1 MKMSNL
7 ISVIVPTFNRASLI
21 RETLD
26 SVLAQTYENWEC
38 IVVDDGSTDG
48 TADVVQGYNVK
59 DNRFI
64 FYRRPEN
71 ISKGASPCRNYGLRQ
86 AKGDYI
92 QFLDSDD
99 LLNEKKLEEQLTI
112 LQNSPPQSLVTC
124 RWGSFSNS
132 SSLRIKTKYR
142 SYRSFSKGV
151 NLLSSFGKYDEYFP
165 PLAYLVPK
173 EVIEKAGFW
182 DETLDK
188 NPNDDGEYFTRVI
201 LNSSSVQ
208 FCEKAEV
215 YYRAGDENRLSVLDQ
230 PQKVRSALESWK
242 MIRDHLLQYPKV
254 SRLYVGNGIR
264 SIVERTAQSYPEIL
278 EGYSDFLKEYTYSKK
293 WYHKFLRR

>member
-1 MKMSNL
+1 M
-7 ISVIVPTFNRASLI
+7 
-21 RETLD
+21 
-26 SVLAQTYENWEC
+26 
-38 IVVDDGSTDG
+38 VDDGSTDG
-48 TADVVQGYNVK
+48 TADVIMEYTLK
-59 DNRFI
+59 DDRFN
-64 FYRRPEN
+64 FYRRPN
-71 ISKGASPCRNYGLRQ
+71 NFIKGASPCRNFGLKQ
-86 AKGDYI
+86 AKGQFI

-99 LLNEKKLEEQLTI
+99 LLNERKLEEQLKV
-112 LQNSPPQSLVTC
+112 LQKSPSQSLVTC

-142 SYRSFSKGV
+142 SYRSFGKSV
-151 NLLSSFGKYDEYFP
+151 NLLFSFGKYDEYFP

-182 DETLDK
+182 DEILK
-188 NPNDDGEYFTRVI
+188 NNPNDDGEYFTRVI

-242 MIRDHLLQYPKV
+242 MIREHLLLYPKV

-264 SIVERTAQSYPEIL
+264 SIVARTAQSYPEIL
-278 EGYSDFLKEYTYSKK
+278 EEYGDFLKEYTYSKK
-293 WYHKFLRR
+293 WYHKLLRR